1 MGQAIKE
8 NSGYEGKICLFKIKL
23 LISTYL
29 E

>member
-8 NSGYEGKICLFKIKL
+8 NSGYEGKICLFKSEL
-23 LISTYL
+23 LITTYS